1 MSPATASKTAN
12 AQTQKTKTPKYSS
25 SILSFNPE
33 ANQAATKPNPQTIT
47 PSIVPADSK
56 VPFTLDQE
64 LEVFGKWS
72 GQPIFVPP
80 QNASSRFARYLLS
93 RYGLFSSRQTCW
105 SALFAEYGSQ
115 FQQVREIQMSKAS
128 IRLPQGKLFVSITPR
143 EQFDQIE
150 EKVPSCVLTRLQ
162 EFLDGPGKG
171 PGVKVY
177 YLKPLC
183 IEVGDKLIFTSRT
196 EIDAA
201 ISLIQNE
208 VFSHYNKLYAFY
220 RPAAICRQ
228 ALSQLAQIPVDLYK
242 FFERRR
248 QRIIDAYQAKLEF
261 QRRKLA
267 LRACKTHQK
276 LRTDGC
282 TFDEMLDLT
291 NPLQRTD
298 VVTQYCSEQQYS
310 IETRNRIL
318 KGGLLSMPWF
328 VILAVGIANIP
339 TITVSLAPPM
349 VMCDPAFVAEFPE
362 APGVLMKIGHFDIVG
377 GIPHIE
383 L

>member
-1 MSPATASKTAN
+1 MSPATVQHS
-12 AQTQKTKTPKYSS
+12 AQSRSQH
-25 SILSFNPE
+25 
-33 ANQAATKPNPQTIT
+33 AATTPDSQKRAPNSELKISTVQNGLSRVKP
-47 PSIVPADSK
+47 SLVPIDA
-56 VPFTLDQE
+56 PRAFTLDQE
-64 LEVFGKWS
+64 LEVFGNWTS
-72 GQPIFVPP
+72 QPIFVPP
-80 QNASSRFARYLLS
+80 RNASKNFAKHLLS
-93 RYGLFSSRQTCW
+93 DFGLFSSRQDCW
-105 SALFAEYGSQ
+105 SELLSTFRPQ
-115 FQQVREIQMSKAS
+115 FQQVREIQMAKAS
-128 IRLPQGKLFVSITPR
+128 IRLPQSKLFVSITPR

-150 EKVPSCVLTRLQ
+150 EKVPSCVSTRLQ
-162 EFLDGPGKG
+162 EFLDGPGKR
-171 PGVKVY
+171 PGVNVY

-183 IEVGDKLIFTSRT
+183 VEVGDQLLFTSRA
-196 EIDAA
+196 EINAA
-201 ISLIQNE
+201 IKLIQDE
-208 VFSHYNKLYAFY
+208 VFSYYRKMYAIY
-220 RPAAICRQ
+220 RPLKVARQ
-228 ALSQLAQIPVDLYK
+228 FLSGLAQIPVDLYK
-242 FFERRR
+242 YFERRR
-248 QRIIDAYQAKLEF
+248 QRVIDAYQAKLEF

-298 VVTQYCSEQQYS
+298 VVTQYCNEQQLS
-310 IETRNRIL
+310 IETRNRML

-328 VILAVGIANIP
+328 VVLAVGIAHIP

>member
-1 MSPATASKTAN
+1 MTHATANQTATISTQRSKPTG
-12 AQTQKTKTPKYSS
+12 KLSS
-25 SILSFNPE
+25 EISFNPQ
-33 ANQAATKPNPQTIT
+33 ANSANETSKPCAVV
-47 PSIVPADSK
+47 PSIIPDNSTN
-56 VPFTLDQE
+56 PFTLDQE

-72 GQPIFVPP
+72 SKPIFVPP
-80 QNASSRFARYLLS
+80 KNASSKFARYLLN
-93 RYGLFSSRQTCW
+93 RFGLLSSRQECW
-105 SALFAEYGSQ
+105 SALFKEFAAQ

-162 EFLDGPGKG
+162 EFLDGPGKQ

-183 IEVGDKLIFTSRT
+183 IEVGDQLMFTSRT

-201 ISLIQNE
+201 IKLIQDE
-208 VFSHYNKLYAFY
+208 VFTCYNKLYPFY
-220 RPAAICRQ
+220 RPAALCRQ
-228 ALSQLAQIPVDLYK
+228 AISILAQIPVDVYK

-248 QRIIDAYQAKLEF
+248 QQVIDAYQAKLEF

-276 LRTDGC
+276 LRTHGC

-298 VVTQYCSEQQYS
+298 VVTQYCNEQQYS
-310 IETRNRIL
+310 IEARNRLL

-328 VILAVGIANIP
+328 VVLAVGIANIP
-339 TITVSLAPPM
+339 TFTVSLAPPM
-349 VMCDPAFVAEFPE
+349 VMCDPAFVAEFPD